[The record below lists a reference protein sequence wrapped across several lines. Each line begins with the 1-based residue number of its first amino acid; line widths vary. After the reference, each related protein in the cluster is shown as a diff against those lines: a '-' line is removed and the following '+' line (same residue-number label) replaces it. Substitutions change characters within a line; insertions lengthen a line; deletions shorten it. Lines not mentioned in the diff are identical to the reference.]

1 MPVGNGVTRATIV
14 WIVAA
19 AAVGGV
25 AGVLWVLRSDIGGG
39 RTGTPVVAG
48 SIVLTLLAAAL
59 LYHGI
64 MVAAREQD
72 QQADR
77 VAKRRRQGRPA
88 SGPQGPQDRQGGTG
102 PQRPQGPPPPDDE
115 PLTFRRGKRI

>member
-1 MPVGNGVTRATIV
+1 MGTGVTRATIV

-48 SIVLTLLAAAL
+48 SIVLTLLA
-59 LYHGI
+59 
-64 MVAAREQD
+64 AAREQD